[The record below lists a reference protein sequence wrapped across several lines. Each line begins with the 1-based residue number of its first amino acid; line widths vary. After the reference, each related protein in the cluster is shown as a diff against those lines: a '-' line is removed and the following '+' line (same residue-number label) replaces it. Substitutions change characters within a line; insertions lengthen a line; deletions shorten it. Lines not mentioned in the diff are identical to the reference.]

1 MRSRT
6 PYRAAPLLAAL
17 VVILLAGCAGQAAP
31 TITPAPTLDTTAL
44 ADSIRA
50 QVFATLTAEPTDTP
64 QPSPTASPSPS
75 PTSRALQM
83 TLEAFAARLDA
94 QAAQA
99 AEFQSGLAGTLT
111 ALIPASPTSAPTL
124 DMDVLVGTVQVAV
137 FETLVA
143 QAQGTQNAAVTQQ
156 AAAQA
161 TQTARE
167 NQPADIGPDDD
178 PALGPEDAAVVIIS
192 FSDFTCPHCA
202 NFAINTLPLLLER
215 YGDRVRFVF
224 RDAPILGP
232 NSGWAALA
240 AQCANDQGQF
250 WAYHDLLFANQNML
264 SRDLLTAFAVQ
275 LEMNVQAFDTCVDEQ
290 THLDEIRNDF
300 AAAQSAG
307 LTGTPT
313 FFINGRRVVG
323 AQPFEIFAAVIE
335 EELLKAGEPLPAGE
349 VTAEPTPET

>member
-17 VVILLAGCAGQAAP
+17 VIALLAGCAGQAVP
-31 TITPAPTLDTTAL
+31 TITPAPTLDTAAL

-50 QVFATLTAEPTDTP
+50 EVFATLTAEPTDTP
-64 QPSPTASPSPS
+64 PPPPTASPSPS

-83 TLEAFAARLDA
+83 TLEAFADRLDA

-99 AEFQSGLAGTLT
+99 AESQAALAETL
-111 ALIPASPTSAPTL
+111 AAQIPDSPTPAPTL
-124 DMDVLVGTVQVAV
+124 DMEELVATVQVAV
-137 FETLVA
+137 VDTLVA
-143 QAQGTQNAAVTQQ
+143 QVQGTQDAAVTQQ

-161 TQTARE
+161 TQVALDS
-167 NQPADIGPDDD
+167 QPADVSPDDD
-178 PALGPEDAAVVIIS
+178 PALGPDDAAVIIIF

-240 AQCANDQGQF
+240 AECADDQGQF
-250 WAYHDLLFANQNML
+250 WAYHDLLFANQDML
-264 SRDLLTAFAVQ
+264 SRQYLTEIATQ
-275 LEMNVQAFDTCVDEQ
+275 LEMDSQTFDACVDGQ
-290 THLDEIRNDF
+290 VHLDELRNDL
-300 AAAQSAG
+300 ADAQSVG

-313 FFINGRRVVG
+313 LFINGRRVVG
-323 AQPFEIFAAVIE
+323 AQPFEVFAAVIE
-335 EELLKAGEPLPAGE
+335 EELLKAGEPLPAE
-349 VTAEPTPET
+349 ATAEPTPET

>member
-1 MRSRT
+1 
-6 PYRAAPLLAAL
+6 
-17 VVILLAGCAGQAAP
+17 
-31 TITPAPTLDTTAL
+31 
-44 ADSIRA
+44 
-50 QVFATLTAEPTDTP
+50 
-64 QPSPTASPSPS
+64 
-75 PTSRALQM
+75 M

-111 ALIPASPTSAPTL
+111 ALIPASPTPAPTL

-275 LEMNVQAFDTCVDEQ
+275 LEMNVQTFDTCVDEQ

-335 EELLKAGEPLPAGE
+335 EELLKAGEPLPAE
-349 VTAEPTPET
+349 ATPEATPET